1 MVNIKPEKPVV
12 RLLLG
17 NVAALGP
24 GKIELIIAIGKTG
37 SISGAA
43 KIMGMS
49 YRRAWNLV
57 DSINQDFSA
66 DIVITS
72 SGGRGGGGAV
82 VSEIGLDIIQRYQS
96 IEEKAFNSVSD
107 DLEDFYRYLID
118 KSKN

>member
-1 MVNIKPEKPVV
+1 MVNNKPEKPVV

-57 DSINQDFSA
+57 DSINQDFSS

-72 SGGRGGGGAV
+72 SGGKGGGGAELTPLGKKV
-82 VSEIGLDIIQRYQS
+82 ITIYREM
-96 IEEKAFNSVSD
+96 ENKASKATQQEWNS
-107 DLEDFYRYLID
+107 LKKNLIL
-118 KSKN
+118 

>member
-1 MVNIKPEKPVV
+1 MNKPQKPMV

-24 GKIELIIAIGKTG
+24 GKIELINAIRETG

-43 KIMGMS
+43 KVMGMS

-57 DSINQDFSA
+57 DSINHDFSTE
-66 DIVITS
+66 IIITS

-82 VSEIGLDIIQRYQS
+82 VSEVGLDIIKRYQN
-96 IEEKAFNSVSD
+96 IEVKALKSVSA
-107 DLEDFYRYLID
+107 DLDEFYRYLID
-118 KSKN
+118 KSNN